1 MSSSTVQSETIKSW
15 LYMYKAFMS
24 VNEKWSNNL

>member
-1 MSSSTVQSETIKSW
+1 
-15 LYMYKAFMS
+15 MYKAFMS